1 MEKTNLQELQI
12 FIKTIAQLLS
22 LSKLYGSGHSMF
34 KEKLAEVM
42 GQLKNLTSGSKS
54 LVMASSEGVLFI
66 NGEKVELKN
75 SLMQHFMRAL
85 SELKLGS
92 IDIEPAVSVEEI
104 TILVNILNQKENVRG
119 VDQIKDYFKGKNIT
133 SIIPRFAAYK
143 LVKEDETVVKE
154 KGTINISDLPPEVFE
169 KFSQDLGKG
178 EVARTIKGSDMNYK
192 TVAHD
197 PVFLSGFVYKTA
209 EKTNTVE
216 ELEKILWS
224 VGYYLISEISTA
236 KEEELNRKLIEEF
249 KKRLLA
255 LWKNKKDK
263 DWEEALHKNI
273 TAISAALELKGL
285 LMLYKKHKKEF
296 ESVLDKIK
304 SILESLPPES
314 QLYKETKAE
323 ISRAGFEPEGK

>member
-197 PVFLSGFVYKTA
+197 PVFLSGFVYNAA
-209 EKTNTVE
+209 EKKNTVE

-224 VGYYLISEISTA
+224 VGDYLISEISTA